1 MYKKSQFIKDVYK
14 PKDVME
20 VLNVT
25 HRTLYNYDELE
36 QNGYDLILWIFL
48 KNVKDVVNHYLAKK

>member
-20 VLNVT
+20 LLNVT
-25 HRTLYNYDELE
+25 HRTLSNYDEQE
-36 QNGYDLILWIFL
+36 QNDSDIMYGY
-48 KNVKDVVNHYLAKK
+48 Y

>member
-20 VLNVT
+20 LLNVT
-25 HRTLYNYDELE
+25 HRTLYNYDERE

-48 KNVKDVVNHYLAKK
+48 KNVKDVVKH

>member
-25 HRTLYNYDELE
+25 HRTLYNYDERE
-36 QNGYDLILWIFL
+36 QNDSDIMYGYS
-48 KNVKDVVNHYLAKK
+48 